1 MAFVRRAGPVPVPV
15 PAALVQSA
23 VGPLAQVRRV
33 AEGLVPRGGID
44 LAGVPDGTRAGL
56 VPIFVGRVRVEA
68 SIATVPPK
76 ARPLLLFWN

>member
-1 MAFVRRAGPVPVPV
+1 MAFARRAGPVPAA
-15 PAALVQSA
+15 AALVRSA

-44 LAGVPDGTRAGL
+44 LAGLPDGTRAVL
-56 VPIFVGRVRVEA
+56 VPIFVVLVRVEA
-68 SIATVPPK
+68 SIANAPLK